1 MYNIYYSVHAGMAV
15 HITLSPHNFGN
26 ISNNIIVLI
35 QQFIHN
41 PMIVRAFMYSIDD
54 TLATSM
60 NFSMRAPLALGSL
73 MEQIS
78 LATQ

>member
-1 MYNIYYSVHAGMAV
+1 MQVWLSII
-15 HITLSPHNFGN
+15 ITLSLHNFGTL
-26 ISNNIIVLI
+26 SNNIIMLI

-41 PMIVRAFMYSIDD
+41 PMIVCAFVYSIDD

-60 NFSMRAPLALGSL
+60 NFSMRALLALGSL